1 MKIVIITQEDMFVIP
16 ANIQRLI
23 EEPKVTIEEIL
34 ITDIKGALTNRKFW
48 FVQGFG
54 FWQSAKM
61 ALLIFW
67 TKIIN
72 LFDRVTRYKVMS
84 KRRSILTVADKYL
97 IPLRFIRDP
106 NTLDTLNR
114 LKEIAPDLIVSY
126 SAPSVFKPALLSIPR
141 FGCINLHCSLLPK
154 YAGLLPSFWV
164 LFKGENKT
172 GATVHYMDDRIDNGK
187 IIIQEVVSIDPSMSM
202 YDVIRKTKT
211 VGGQLMVK
219 VVNSLQHGL
228 LPTEP
233 NNAEEGS
240 YYSWPSI
247 EEMKSF
253 RKKGGRLI

>member
-23 EEPKVTIEEIL
+23 EDPKVTIAEIL
-34 ITDIKGALTNRKFW
+34 ITDVKGTLSNRKFW
-48 FVQGFG
+48 FVRGFG
-54 FWQSAKM
+54 LWQSAKM

-72 LFDRVTRYKVMS
+72 LFDRVTHYKVMS
-84 KRRSILTVADKYL
+84 KRSSILAVAEKYL
-97 IPLRFIRDP
+97 IPLRFISDP
-106 NTLDTLNR
+106 NSAYTLNR
-114 LKEIAPDLIVSY
+114 LKEIAPDLIVSF
-126 SAPSVFKPALLSIPR
+126 SAPSVFKPALLSIPKL
-141 FGCINLHCSLLPK
+141 GCVNLHCSLLPK

-164 LFKGENKT
+164 LFKEEKKT
-172 GATVHYMDDRIDNGK
+172 GATVHYMDDRIDNGE

-219 VVNSLQHGL
+219 VVNSLQHGS
-228 LPTEP
+228 LPTTP
-233 NNAEEGS
+233 NNTEEGS

-247 EEMKSF
+247 EEMQSF
-253 RKKGGRLI
+253 RKNGGRLI